1 MIDSKEDNINEDE
14 YEKEIRKESKRLA
27 NEVFLDLKKYEDIRL
42 SNGNKHV
49 FCMDYILDR
58 YQDLSDISF
67 DNNFNNF
74 CNNLLEE
81 FQNNNYVIKDFH
93 IDYVEEKGFFKK
105 YRIAKLRIIYA

>member
-1 MIDSKEDNINEDE
+1 
-14 YEKEIRKESKRLA
+14 
-27 NEVFLDLKKYEDIRL
+27 
-42 SNGNKHV
+42 
-49 FCMDYILDR
+49 MDYILDR

-93 IDYVEEKGFFKK
+93 IDYVEEKGFLKNTE
-105 YRIAKLRIIYA
+105 